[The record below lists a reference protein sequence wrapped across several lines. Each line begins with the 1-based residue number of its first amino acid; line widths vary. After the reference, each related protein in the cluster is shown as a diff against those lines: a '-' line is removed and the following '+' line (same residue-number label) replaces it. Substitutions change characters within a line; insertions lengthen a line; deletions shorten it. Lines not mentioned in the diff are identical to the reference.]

1 MKALFEVVI
10 LPVSD
15 PDASL
20 RFYRDQLRFH
30 LDVDYAPVPDFRVI
44 QLTPKDQAH
53 QSKSASALPTHRRAR
68 CAVCTW
74 SFPTLKP
81 AEAN

>member
-20 RFYRDQLRFH
+20 PFYRDQVGFDLEI
-30 LDVDYAPVPDFRVI
+30 DY
-44 QLTPKDQAH
+44 H
-53 QSKSASALPTHRRAR
+53 THRGS
-68 CAVCTW
+68 V
-74 SFPTLKP
+74 SSS
-81 AEAN
+81 